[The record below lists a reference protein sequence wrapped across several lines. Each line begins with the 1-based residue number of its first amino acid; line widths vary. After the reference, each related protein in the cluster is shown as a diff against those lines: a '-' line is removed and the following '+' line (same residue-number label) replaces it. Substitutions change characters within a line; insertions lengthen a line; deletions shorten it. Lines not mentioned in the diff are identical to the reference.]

1 MPLTGYLGK
10 YQGLGIAPYYMWN
23 AASNHSN
30 FYFGANF
37 VDHIGQLKNKLVM
50 VKPANGQYYD
60 SFIMSQYFG
69 ATVLG
74 MNAATEAT
82 LKVIALIETLPT
94 AERVTLE
101 HESEI
106 TKVREAY
113 NKLPSVEQQALV
125 SNYSKLEAAESML
138 EYLKSRTQQTII
150 EEPIDEGM
158 ATWEIVLIVVGGVL
172 VLGGVATGIT
182 IFVVKKK
189 NRK

>member
-1 MPLTGYLGK
+1 
-10 YQGLGIAPYYMWN
+10 
-23 AASNHSN
+23 
-30 FYFGANF
+30 
-37 VDHIGQLKNKLVM
+37 
-50 VKPANGQYYD
+50 
-60 SFIMSQYFG
+60 
-69 ATVLG
+69 